1 MSPKVKNILE
11 WGYCIIIAIVL
22 ALLVRY
28 FIGTPTTVKQR
39 SMYPTLKPDEKLIL
53 NRLSITMKKDMK
65 RGEIITFEAPSVTK
79 ISHEDA
85 NMANPVAIYNNE
97 PKGVWGNFVYNVLEF
112 GKTSYIKRIIALPGE
127 HIEIKDNKVYI
138 NGEEL
143 KEPYLA
149 SSVVTTPLDGEFF
162 DLIVPEGYV
171 FAMGDNRP
179 QSTDCRSF
187 GCIPIDKIEGKVW
200 TRFWPLNRL
209 GNPDKK

>member
-22 ALLVRY
+22 ALIVRY

-53 NRLSITMKKDMK
+53 NRLSITMKKDIK
-65 RGEIITFEAPSVTK
+65 RGEIITFEAPSITK

-97 PKGVWGNFVYNVLEF
+97 PRGIWENFVYNVLEF
-112 GKTSYIKRIIALPGE
+112 GKTSYIKRVIALPGE

-138 NGEEL
+138 NGEKL
-143 KEPYLA
+143 DEPYLA
-149 SSVVTTPLDGEFF
+149 SSVVTTLLDGEFF
-162 DLIVPEGYV
+162 DLIVPEGYI

-200 TRFWPLNRL
+200 VRFWPLNKF
-209 GNPDKK
+209 GNPNKK

>member
-22 ALLVRY
+22 ALIVRY

-53 NRLSITMKKDMK
+53 NRLSITMKKDIK
-65 RGEIITFEAPSVTK
+65 RGEIITFEAPSITK

-97 PKGVWGNFVYNVLEF
+97 PRGIWENFVYNVLEF
-112 GKTSYIKRIIALPGE
+112 GKTSYIKRVIALPGE

-138 NGEEL
+138 NGEKL
-143 KEPYLA
+143 DEPYLA
-149 SSVVTTPLDGEFF
+149 SSVVTTSLDGEFF
-162 DLIVPEGYV
+162 DLIVPEGYI

-187 GCIPIDKIEGKVW
+187 GCIPIDQIEGKVW
-200 TRFWPLNRL
+200 VRFWPLNKF
-209 GNPDKK
+209 GNPNKK

>member
-112 GKTSYIKRIIALPGE
+112 GKTSYIKRVIAVAGE

-138 NGEEL
+138 NGEEYN
-143 KEPYLA
+143 EPYLNP
-149 SSVVTTPLDGEFF
+149 SVVTTPCDGEFI

-187 GCIPIDKIEGKVW
+187 GCIPIDKIEGKVAM
-200 TRFWPLNRL
+200 RFWPLNRW

>member
-22 ALLVRY
+22 ALIVRH

-53 NRLSITMKKDMK
+53 NRLSITMKKDIK
-65 RGEIITFEAPSVTK
+65 RGEIITFEAPSITK

-97 PKGVWGNFVYNVLEF
+97 PRGIWENFVYNVLEF
-112 GKTSYIKRIIALPGE
+112 GKTSYIKRVIALPGE

-138 NGEEL
+138 NGEKL
-143 KEPYLA
+143 DEPYLA
-149 SSVVTTPLDGEFF
+149 SSVVTTSLDGEFF
-162 DLIVPEGYV
+162 DLIVPEGYI

-200 TRFWPLNRL
+200 VRFWPLNKF
-209 GNPDKK
+209 GNPNKK

>member
-22 ALLVRY
+22 ALIVRY

-53 NRLSITMKKDMK
+53 NRLSITMKKDIK
-65 RGEIITFEAPSVTK
+65 RGEIITFEAPSITK

-97 PKGVWGNFVYNVLEF
+97 PRGIWENFVYNVLEF
-112 GKTSYIKRIIALPGE
+112 GKTSYIKRVIALPGE

-138 NGEEL
+138 NGEKL
-143 KEPYLA
+143 DEPYLA
-149 SSVVTTPLDGEFF
+149 SSVVTTSLDGEFF
-162 DLIVPEGYV
+162 DLIVPEGYI

-200 TRFWPLNRL
+200 VRFWPLNKF
-209 GNPDKK
+209 GNPNKK